1 MKCINGNYKY
11 YLNRKNPQLTNFVGF
26 FHKNFKMKKI
36 LILII
41 FFPYFLISQITID
54 PNPFEVDQSITI
66 TVDINSNDTN
76 CNSINNPSSVYM
88 HAGIGDESSP
98 WGYSVVGNWG
108 QDDGVGQ
115 MSDNGDGTWSITLIP
130 EDYFGLNSSQAS
142 STTSMGMVFRNE
154 DGTQELKDQGCSDFF
169 INVGSFQVD
178 MINPDNSGIILV
190 DYNGSTQIVAQNTNG
205 NANYS
210 LYANGEL
217 IDSENNINFYNGFQF
232 DNLTENQYCELHISQ
247 GDSTIIKKFTILV
260 NNTTIESIPDGLED
274 GINYNDDTS
283 KAILVLSAPYKD
295 FIYIAGDF
303 NFWSPTSEY
312 AMKKDSNSERF
323 WLEIEGLE
331 PGEIYTY
338 QYWVSDLSPVNE
350 SPSLVKTA
358 DPFSTM
364 VLSPF
369 DDPWIPETSY
379 PNLPEYPYDF
389 GIERE
394 VTVLKTGQEQY
405 NWQVDDFDK
414 PKEEDLIIYEV
425 LIRDFDSER
434 TFQNLI
440 DRIDYFKDLNI
451 NAIELMPVMEY
462 EGNESWGYN
471 TAFHMS
477 VDKFYGPEDRLKEFI
492 DLCHQNGI
500 AVIFD
505 LVMNHVMGRSPMN
518 RMWMNDPDGNGW
530 GEPSEESPYFNE
542 IATHSYG
549 LGNDFNHQSP
559 YTQYYT
565 QRVVKHWIEEFK
577 IDGIRWDLTKG
588 FTQNCNAGDDS
599 CTNAYQQDRVDV
611 LKSYADYSWSL
622 DPDHYVIFEHLG
634 GSSEEQQWA
643 NYRLDEGKGIMMW
656 GKTSAPFYQL
666 AMGYAADSN
675 ISGIGHESRGFNGKR
690 LIGYFES
697 HDEERIMYK
706 ALQYGNSWDGYNIQE
721 LNTSLSRMS
730 AVGAISL
737 TIPGPK
743 MIWHFSDLGME
754 NSLFTC
760 FDGSVNEPDCK
771 LDTKPQP
778 QWVNNWLGNENR
790 REIYDNW
797 SRMIELKINEDVF
810 EGNYSITSG
819 SLTPV
824 IYIWDDNISSTD
836 LKNVVI
842 IANFDVTNQNVTPYF
857 PYTGTWYD
865 LMDLDGESSINVSST
880 NDQITLEPGE
890 FKIYGNQISQ
900 SLSDFS
906 LEDEDIMLFPNPS
919 NNNIYFNVDL
929 ELVEVYDV
937 NGRKIKSFSNTLN
950 NQKLP
955 VDDISSGYYIV
966 KFKRNGMISTKPLI
980 IK

>member
-1 MKCINGNYKY
+1 MKE
-11 YLNRKNPQLTNFVGF
+11 
-26 FHKNFKMKKI
+26 KI
-36 LILII
+36 AILLI
-41 FFPYFLISQITID
+41 FFSTYCYTQLSTNPS
-54 PNPFEVDQSITI
+54 PFEVNQPVTI
-66 TVDINSNDTN
+66 TVDINSSDTN
-76 CNSINNPSSVYM
+76 CNSISNPDSVYM
-88 HAGIGDESSP
+88 HAGIGDDSSP
-98 WGYSVVGNWG
+98 WGYSVIGNWG

-115 MSDNGDGTWSITLIP
+115 MSDNGNGTWSITIVP
-130 EDYFGLNSSQAS
+130 EEYFSLTAGQAVSATKMGL
-142 STTSMGMVFRNE
+142 VFRNE

-169 INVGSFQVD
+169 INVGSFQVE
-178 MINPDNSGIILV
+178 MINPDSSGVILV
-190 DYNGSTQIVAQNTNG
+190 DYNESTQILAQNTNG
-205 NANYS
+205 NADYE

-217 IDSENNINFYNGFQF
+217 IDSQSNINFYNGYQF
-232 DNLTENQYCELHISQ
+232 DNLTENQYCELHVTQ
-247 GDSTIIKKFTILV
+247 NGSTVERKFTILV
-260 NNTTIESIPDGLED
+260 NNTSIESIPESLED
-274 GINYNDDTS
+274 GINYNDNDNT

-295 FIYIAGDF
+295 FIYVAGDF
-303 NFWSPTSEY
+303 NFWSPTSEH

-338 QYWVSDLSPVNE
+338 QYWVSDLSPIDE

-394 VTVLKTGQEQY
+394 VTVLKTGQEPY
-405 NWQVDDFDK
+405 NWQVEDFEK

-477 VDKFYGPEDRLKEFI
+477 VDKFYGPEEKLKEFV
-492 DLCHQNGI
+492 DLCHQNNI
-500 AVIFD
+500 AVILD
-505 LVMNHVMGRSPMN
+505 IALNHITGRSPFV
-518 RMWMNDPDGNGW
+518 RMWMNDPDNNGW
-530 GEPSEESPYFNE
+530 GSVSEENPYLNE
-542 IATHSYG
+542 VAKHSYSVFE
-549 LGNDFNHQSP
+549 DFNHQS
-559 YTQYYT
+559 YLTQYYT
-565 QRVVKHWIEEFK
+565 KRVIKHWVEEFK
-577 IDGIRWDLTKG
+577 IDGFRWDLTKG
-588 FTQNCNAGDDS
+588 FTQNCNAGDDG
-599 CTNAYQQDRVDV
+599 CTNAYQQDRVDI

-643 NYRLDEGKGIMMW
+643 NYRLDEGKGIMLW
-656 GKTSAPFYQL
+656 GKTNTPYYQL
-666 AMGYAADSN
+666 AMGYGSDSN
-675 ISGIGHESRGFNGKR
+675 FSGIGHESRGFQGKR

-697 HDEERIMYK
+697 HDEERVMYK
-706 ALQYGNSWDGYNIQE
+706 ALQFGNNWDGYNIQE
-721 LNTSLSRMS
+721 LNTALSRMS
-730 AVGAISL
+730 AIGAISL

-760 FDGSVNEPDCK
+760 YDGSVNEPDCK

-778 QWVNNWLGNENR
+778 QWVDNWLGNDNR

-797 SRMIELKINEDVF
+797 SRIIELKINEDVF

-819 SLTPV
+819 GLTPIV
-824 IYIWDDNISSTD
+824 YIWDDNISSSD
-836 LKNVVI
+836 LKNIVVV
-842 IANFDVTNQNVTPYF
+842 ANFDVVDQSITPYF
-857 PYTGTWYD
+857 PYTGIWYD
-865 LMDLDGESSINVSST
+865 LMDEDGETSVNISST
-880 NDQITLEPGE
+880 SDQITLQPGE
-890 FKIYGNQISQ
+890 FKIYGNQASTTLSTIDNEISK
-900 SLSDFS
+900 LK
-906 LEDEDIMLFPNPS
+906 MYPNPS
-919 NNNIYFNVDL
+919 DGYITFNKSIDL
-929 ELVEVYDV
+929 IEIFDITGKKIMIFENTFKNQEL
-937 NGRKIKSFSNTLN
+937 
-950 NQKLP
+950 
-955 VDDISSGYYIV
+955 DISKLNSGYYII
-966 KFKRNGMISTKPLI
+966 KISDDEEVNNKKLI
-980 IK
+980 VR

>member
-1 MKCINGNYKY
+1 M
-11 YLNRKNPQLTNFVGF
+11 RKIF
-26 FHKNFKMKKI
+26 
-36 LILII
+36 LILAL
-41 FFPYFLISQITID
+41 FPHILFSQFSID
-54 PNPFEVDQSITI
+54 PNPFEVNESVTI

-76 CNSINNPSSVYM
+76 CNSISNPDSVYM
-88 HAGIGDESSP
+88 HAGIGDDSSP

-115 MSDNGDGTWSITLIP
+115 MTDNGNGIWSITIVP

-142 STTSMGMVFRNE
+142 SATSMGMVFRNE

-169 INVGSFQVD
+169 INVGSFQVEL
-178 MINPDNSGIILV
+178 INPDNYGIILV
-190 DYNGSTQIVAQNTNG
+190 DYNGSTQILAQNTNG

-210 LYANGEL
+210 LYANGE
-217 IDSENNINFYNGFQF
+217 IVDSEDDINFYNGYQF
-232 DNLTENQYCELHISQ
+232 NNLIENQYCELHISQ

-260 NNTTIESIPDGLED
+260 NNTTIESLPSGLDD
-274 GINYNDDTS
+274 GINYNDDTT
-283 KAILVLSAPYKD
+283 KVTLVLSAPYKD
-295 FIYIAGDF
+295 FVYVAGDF
-303 NFWSPTSEY
+303 NLWSPKSEY

-323 WLEIEGLE
+323 WIEIQGLE

-338 QYWVSDLSPVNE
+338 QYWVSDLSSIDE

-369 DDPWIPETSY
+369 DDPWIPENSY

-394 VTVLKTGQEQY
+394 VTVLKTGQQEY
-405 NWQVDDFDK
+405 NWQVDNFEK
-414 PKEEDLIIYEV
+414 PDEEDLIIYEV
-425 LIRDFDSER
+425 LIRDFDTDR

-440 DRIDYFKDLNI
+440 DRIDYFKELNI

-477 VDKFYGPEDRLKEFI
+477 VDKFYGPEEKLKEFI

-518 RMWMNDPDGNGW
+518 RMWMNDPDENGW
-530 GEPSEESPYFNE
+530 GEPSEENPYFNE

-549 LGNDFNHQSP
+549 LGNDFNHQSS

-565 QRVVKHWIEEFK
+565 QRVVKHWIQEFK

-588 FTQNCNAGDDS
+588 FTQNCNAGDDN
-599 CTNAYQQDRVDV
+599 CTNSYQQDRVDV
-611 LKSYADYSWSL
+611 LKSYADYSWGL

-634 GSSEEQQWA
+634 TSDEEQQWA
-643 NYRLDEGKGIMMW
+643 NYRLEEGKGIMMW
-656 GKTSAPFYQL
+656 GKTNTPYFQL
-666 AMGYAADSN
+666 LMGYGSDSN
-675 ISGIGHESRGFNGKR
+675 FSGIGHESRGFNGKR
-690 LIGYFES
+690 LLGYFES
-697 HDEERIMYK
+697 HDEERVMYK
-706 ALQYGNSWDGYNIQE
+706 ALQFGNNWDGYNIQE
-721 LNTSLSRMS
+721 LNTALSRMS
-730 AVGAISL
+730 AIGAISL

-743 MIWHFSDLGME
+743 MIWHFSDLGMD

-760 FDGSVNEPDCK
+760 YDGSINEPDCK

-778 QWVNNWLGNENR
+778 QWIDNWLQNNNR

-797 SRMIELKINEDVF
+797 SRIIDLKINEDVF
-810 EGNYSITSG
+810 EGNYSISSG

-824 IYIWDDNISSTD
+824 IYVWDDDIASSN

-842 IANFDVTNQNVTPYF
+842 LANFDVVDQEITPYF

-865 LMDLDGESSINVSST
+865 LMDISGNSFVNISST
-880 NDQITLEPGE
+880 NDQITLQPGE
-890 FKIYGNQISQ
+890 FRIYGNQLAT
-900 SLSDFS
+900 SLSITDHDTY
-906 LEDEDIMLFPNPS
+906 EWKMYPNPTDKYIS
-919 NNNIYFNVDL
+919 FNKSFD
-929 ELVEVYDV
+929 LVEIFDV
-937 NGRKIKSFSNTLN
+937 TGKKLISFSNISKNQNLN
-950 NQKLP
+950 
-955 VDDISSGYYIV
+955 ISNINPGYYII
-966 KFKRNGMISTKPLI
+966 KITLNELSKNKNLI